1 MKIQVG
7 HSRDFDYQN
16 ELYIPLKKA
25 FPQDFE
31 WIFPHEFS
39 SQ

>member
-25 FPQDFE
+25 FPRQDFE
-31 WIFPHEFS
+31 LIFPHE
-39 SQ
+39 